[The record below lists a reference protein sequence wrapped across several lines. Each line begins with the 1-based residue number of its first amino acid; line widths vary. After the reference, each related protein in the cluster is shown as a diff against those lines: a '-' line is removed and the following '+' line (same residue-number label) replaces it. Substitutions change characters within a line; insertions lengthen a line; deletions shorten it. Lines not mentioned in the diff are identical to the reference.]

1 MDEMFIIGSYFAFII
16 FLGSKNYNFYRKSY
30 NFYTFAVS
38 EMSDFVPKSDL

>member
-16 FLGSKNYNFYRKSY
+16 FLDSKNYNFYRKSY
-30 NFYTFAVS
+30 NFYTFGVS

>member
-16 FLGSKNYNFYRKSY
+16 FLASIYCNFYKKSY
-30 NFYTFAVS
+30 NFYTFGVS